1 MSLCDSGQKKMCQ
14 EFGMKRYKVTY
25 SFVCVNIHGHAWEAV
40 KKRVQIMHV
49 HYLQVSEKKY
59 ARKEEMRKH
68 RAGFFILK
76 ITDFC
81 IFCSRGQS
89 GDLIM

>member
-1 MSLCDSGQKKMCQ
+1 
-14 EFGMKRYKVTY
+14 
-25 SFVCVNIHGHAWEAV
+25 
-40 KKRVQIMHV
+40 MHV

-59 ARKEEMRKH
+59 ARKEEMRKQD
-68 RAGFFILK
+68 RFFIFK

-81 IFCSRGQS
+81 ILCSRGQR

>member
-1 MSLCDSGQKKMCQ
+1 MPCRFVTQDKKKMCQ

-25 SFVCVNIHGHAWEAV
+25 CFVCVNIHGHAWEAV
-40 KKRVQIMHV
+40 KKRVQITHV

-68 RAGFFILK
+68 RAGFLF
-76 ITDFC
+76 
-81 IFCSRGQS
+81 
-89 GDLIM
+89 